1 MVRMRAKYEN
11 EVRSALME
19 KFGYKSPMQ
28 IPKFDKIVIN
38 IGVGEAKDNGRIID
52 CTSGRRTKSIII
64 TDSDHVILS
73 ALATD
78 VVAQRLNGVET
89 DDNGG
94 IRDE

>member
-1 MVRMRAKYEN
+1 MKFINVGFGNMILDERVVALVAPDSAPAKRT
-11 EVRSALME
+11 VA
-19 KFGYKSPMQ
+19 
-28 IPKFDKIVIN
+28 
-38 IGVGEAKDNGRIID
+38 EAKESGRIID

-78 VVAQRLNGVET
+78 VVALRLNGVEN